1 MAAGFSPLDQT
12 LDLLAHTPFTPHLL
26 EGLIRLGA
34 ALPFEQAPDLLAFF
48 SGVPVNP
55 ETVRRWTEAAGAV
68 QLAVETRAL
77 EDLLHRLPPT
87 PAGPAV
93 QQFSGDGV
101 LVPLV
106 GGEWNEVKTLVLGTL
121 AAQPGDVRMHE
132 PSYVARLSDAA
143 SFGWQATLETHRRG
157 TLGAG
162 TVVAVQDGAE
172 WLQGLVDL
180 QCPEAVRILDF
191 PHALGHLG
199 QVAQA
204 VFGAGSAA
212 ASEWLGRQAHTLRHD
227 DPAAV
232 LADLADLAGAVRC
245 GVQPASQPDAAGSI
259 EACLAY
265 LGRRLGQIQYRHFAA
280 QGYPIGSGS
289 VESANKVLVEARLKG
304 SGMRWER
311 SNVNRVLV
319 LRCLERN
326 RRWAE
331 AWPGIWQGLRARQT
345 RRRQAGGN
353 RPALPCDPL
362 NMTEPPPVAA
372 RAALSDPPA
381 SRPKT
386 IVNGKPTADH
396 PWRRSS
402 PFRAKL

>member
-1 MAAGFSPLDQT
+1 VALGFFPLDQT
-12 LDLLAHTPFTPHLL
+12 LDLLAHTPFTPHVL

-34 ALPFEQAPDLLAFF
+34 ALPFEQTPDLLAFF
-48 SGVPVNP
+48 SGVLVTP
-55 ETVRRWTEAAGAV
+55 ETVRRWTEAAGTV
-68 QLAVETRAL
+68 QLAAETRAL
-77 EDLLHRLPPT
+77 EDLLRRLPPS
-87 PAGPAV
+87 PAGPVV
-93 QQFSGDGV
+93 QQFSADGV

-106 GGEWNEVKTLVLGTL
+106 GGEWSEVKTLVLGTV
-121 AAQPGDVRMHE
+121 AAQPGDARVSE

-180 QCPEAVRILDF
+180 QCPAAVRILDF

-199 QVAQA
+199 TVAQA
-204 VFGAGSAA
+204 VFGTGSAQ
-212 ASEWLGRQAHTLRHD
+212 ASEWLGLQAHTLRHD
-227 DPAAV
+227 DPAVV

-245 GVQPASQPDAAGSI
+245 GVQAASQPEAVGVI

-265 LGRRLGQIQYRHFAA
+265 LGRRVGQIQYRQFAT

-304 SGMRWER
+304 SGMRWKR

-326 RRWAE
+326 GRWVE
-331 AWPGIWQGLRARQT
+331 AWPGIWQGLRRQ
-345 RRRQAGGN
+345 RQRPPRPRPVPGTVALPPAVAPP
-353 RPALPCDPL
+353 PALPSVEHVP
-362 NMTEPPPVAA
+362 
-372 RAALSDPPA
+372 
-381 SRPKT
+381 RPKT
-386 IVNGKPTADH
+386 IVNGKPTPDH

-402 PFRAKL
+402 PFRAKS